1 MWVYFLH
8 DKAQAI
14 VKFKEWLQPVENE
27 IGNRLKKFRTNGGGE
42 FISNEFDDFCKG
54 KGIKRQLTTAH
65 TPQQNGVA
73 ERRNRTIMEMARC
86 MLKGKGLPNQFWAEA
101 VNTAVYILNR
111 SYTKAL
117 KGQTPHEAY
126 SGKKPF
132 VSHFRTLGCE

>member
-1 MWVYFLH
+1 
-8 DKAQAI
+8 
-14 VKFKEWLQPVENE
+14 
-27 IGNRLKKFRTNGGGE
+27 
-42 FISNEFDDFCKG
+42 
-54 KGIKRQLTTAH
+54 
-65 TPQQNGVA
+65 
-73 ERRNRTIMEMARC
+73 

-132 VSHFRTLGCE
+132 VSHFQTFGCECYVHVPDAYKNKLQPKSNKFIFLGYNDEWKTY